1 MQTSLAPIA
10 PTKPKP
16 VTLRIPVLQADI
28 DGGCRS
34 TSDNCPI
41 AQAMQRYFE
50 RPMGVDGIGH
60 LWPAVG
66 LTGITLPSGEVV
78 HTPREARDF
87 INRFDAGA
95 QVDPFILEL
104 TIAVRP

>member
-1 MQTSLAPIA
+1 MQTLVPQA

-16 VTLRIPVLQADI
+16 VRLHIAVTQADI
-28 DGGCRS
+28 NAGCRS
-34 TSDNCPI
+34 TSSYCPI
-41 AQAMQRYFE
+41 AYAMVRYFD
-50 RPMGVDGIGH
+50 RPIGHDGIGH

-66 LTGITLPSGEVV
+66 LTGMTLPSGEVV

-95 QVDPFILEL
+95 KVEPFVLEL
-104 TIAVRP
+104 ELRVWP